1 MLDHLAEKCACFLV
15 CISLIRLASNIYGV
29 RSVHRTLCSNAGVK
43 NPDLVSEKESLDKPG
58 LTDDIPQYD
67 IAIVGGGMVGMALA
81 CSLAT
86 MPLTK
91 QLSVAIID
99 SNPALVNNFHIKK
112 EDPPDPRV
120 STVTPATISFFKEVW
135 DYTGLG
141 YTRYKA
147 RDVDADVLGCV
158 AENKVLHKSLLSCV
172 QNTDFQKTIY
182 SSRLSAITFPA
193 RSSVTSSSG
202 TSSSASGSSARLE
215 LDNGNSM
222 YANAIICTVE
232 HAVENFCAWQRF
244 LPNGPIALLPIGE
257 NYSNIVWSMD
267 PKESVNQNSMSEDD
281 FVNAVNDALDSG
293 YGPHPQS
300 KSFEGG
306 NIFSWLKADGL
317 SSTHEGFEVPPK
329 VLKLASQRLAFPL
342 SLMHANSYA
351 SKRLILIG
359 DAAHTVHPLA
369 GQGVN
374 KGFADARSLSK
385 VIAEGVAVGSDI
397 GEIETLKD
405 QFDSIM
411 TLSGSV
417 TTQEQ
422 QRDKFFM
429 VLALRSDLSL
439 IRDQIL
445 ASSSIPSL
453 IDVSARLSRI
463 GSETNDT
470 NNVETST
477 RKDTDDQLSN
487 LITLSGADF
496 SDYLQYKAA
505 TRHSVVSDTPQTGI
519 SFACLTRSS
528 PSCQWIL
535 DSGVSDHISGN
546 QNLFSNLIHS
556 TTLTGVTLANG
567 SRTADQRTGKTIR
580 TGYESQGLYHMSK
593 SPPPVAFTSAAPTD
607 LLHNHTLVAP
617 DDSSHAPASPAPVM
631 PSSDAVTSPIAIRKG
646 SPSDRL
652 STSGYCIMIGGNL
665 ISWKSKKQDVVAR
678 SSAEAEYRVTLLKR
692 YESER
697 KAANI
702 TLMAILDGF
711 QKAYSMDFMPINVLR
726 ALAFNGAQYISPLKR
741 KIISYASGYQL
752 FLLFSH
758 DVTYFSHSSKM
769 SMGACGFVQS

>member
-1 MLDHLAEKCACFLV
+1 MQAK
-15 CISLIRLASNIYGV
+15 IASNIYGV

-99 SNPALVNNFHIKK
+99 SNPALVNDFHIKK

-120 STVTPATISFFKEVW
+120 STVTPATISFFKVIWVHRNLFSSTVMLTSIKCRVW

-141 YTRYKA
+141 YTRYNA
-147 RDVDADVLGCV
+147 RDVDADVLRCV

-172 QNTDFQKTIY
+172 QNMDFQKTIY

-222 YANAIICTVE
+222 YVKLELLGQN
-232 HAVENFCAWQRF
+232 HLLGSWQEYKQ
-244 LPNGPIALLPIGE
+244 LDGSE

-267 PKESVNQNSMSEDD
+267 PKESVNRNSMSEDD

-317 SSTHEGFEVPPK
+317 SSTHEGFKVPPK

-374 KGFADARSLSK
+374 MGFADARSLSK

-397 GEIETLKD
+397 GE
-405 QFDSIM
+405 
-411 TLSGSV
+411 
-417 TTQEQ
+417 
-422 QRDKFFM
+422 
-429 VLALRSDLSL
+429 
-439 IRDQIL
+439 
-445 ASSSIPSL
+445 
-453 IDVSARLSRI
+453 
-463 GSETNDT
+463 
-470 NNVETST
+470 
-477 RKDTDDQLSN
+477 
-487 LITLSGADF
+487 
-496 SDYLQYKAA
+496 
-505 TRHSVVSDTPQTGI
+505 
-519 SFACLTRSS
+519 
-528 PSCQWIL
+528 
-535 DSGVSDHISGN
+535 
-546 QNLFSNLIHS
+546 
-556 TTLTGVTLANG
+556 
-567 SRTADQRTGKTIR
+567 
-580 TGYESQGLYHMSK
+580 
-593 SPPPVAFTSAAPTD
+593 
-607 LLHNHTLVAP
+607 
-617 DDSSHAPASPAPVM
+617 
-631 PSSDAVTSPIAIRKG
+631 
-646 SPSDRL
+646 
-652 STSGYCIMIGGNL
+652 
-665 ISWKSKKQDVVAR
+665 
-678 SSAEAEYRVTLLKR
+678 VTLLKR

-711 QKAYSMDFMPINVLR
+711 QKAYSIDFMPINVLR

-752 FLLFSH
+752 LLLFSH
-758 DVTYFSHSSKM
+758 DVTYFLLRLIKNVNGCVWIRSKLVYFCRIRHGYDIESEESPQLRM
-769 SMGACGFVQS
+769 